1 MSAMWRKAAALA
13 VAGFLLNVTSA
24 NALNLA
30 WVHANAAAQSEQRVK
45 AGFDAWLKETGKD
58 WNVSLLDSGGSGER
72 TASNLQDAASR
83 GVDAII
89 ITMADLRASRA
100 AIDAAIDA
108 KIPIITVDSGYIPGV
123 LVDVTTNNWA
133 MSSDV
138 SPYLLN
144 ELGGKGS
151 IIFLRMAEHHGTR
164 KRGDVMETILKEY
177 PDVKVLAEH
186 NIDYTA
192 FFEDTTSTM
201 QDYASRFGD
210 EINAVWAPWDEPAQ
224 AAINVLQAAGLKTV
238 KVIGNRRPSQC
249 NSRSLQAGRSD
260 DCHSQSA
267 LREDGGLRPASGS
280 RRSSSRKKTRPRS
293 YRRRRST
300 WMPRWSPSRTAR
312 TSSRSDPKGPAP
324 SCGAGS
330 HPSWVPQ
337 RRSRCAESGNGSEN
351 QGKRVPG

>member
-1 MSAMWRKAAALA
+1 MLSSWRKAAVIAA
-13 VAGFLLNVTSA
+13 AGFLLSAASA

-100 AIDAAIDA
+100 AIDAAVAA
-108 KIPIITVDSGYIPGV
+108 KIPIITVDSGYITGV

-144 ELGGKGS
+144 ELGGKGN

-210 EINAVWAPWDEPAQ
+210 QINAVWAPWDEPAQ
-224 AAINVLQAAGLKTV
+224 AAVNVLQASGLKNV
-238 KVIGNRRPSQC
+238 KVIGIDGHPNAIAEVCKADGMMIATVSQPFEKMGA
-249 NSRSLQAGRSD
+249 QAGEWIERIVEKK
-260 DCHSQSA
+260 
-267 LREDGGLRPASGS
+267 EDPATVIPS
-280 RRSSSRKKTRPRS
+280 KTVYMDAPLV
-293 YRRRRST
+293 T
-300 WMPRWSPSRTAR
+300 KQNCK
-312 TSSRSDPKGPAP
+312 DFLPK
-324 SCGAGS
+324 
-330 HPSWVPQ
+330 
-337 RRSRCAESGNGSEN
+337 
-351 QGKRVPG
+351 

>member
-1 MSAMWRKAAALA
+1 MWRTAAALA

-238 KVIGNRRPSQC
+238 KVIGIDGHPNAIAEVCKPDGLMIATVSQPFEKMGA
-249 NSRSLQAGRSD
+249 QAGEWIEEIVVKK
-260 DCHSQSA
+260 
-267 LREDGGLRPASGS
+267 EDPAKVIPS
-280 RRSSSRKKTRPRS
+280 KTVYMDAPLV
-293 YRRRRST
+293 T
-300 WMPRWSPSRTAR
+300 KQNCK
-312 TSSRSDPKGPAP
+312 DFLPK
-324 SCGAGS
+324 
-330 HPSWVPQ
+330 
-337 RRSRCAESGNGSEN
+337 
-351 QGKRVPG
+351 

>member
-1 MSAMWRKAAALA
+1 MSANWRKAAAAA
-13 VAGFLLNVTSA
+13 VVGFLLNATGA

-100 AIDAAIDA
+100 AIDAAVDA

-144 ELGGKGS
+144 ELGGKGR

-164 KRGDVMETILKEY
+164 KRGDVMETILREY

-210 EINAVWAPWDEPAQ
+210 EIDAVWAPWDEPAQ
-224 AAINVLQAAGLKTV
+224 AAINVLQAAGLKNV
-238 KVIGNRRPSQC
+238 KVIGIDGHPNAVAEVCKPDGLMIATVSQPFEKMGA
-249 NSRSLQAGRSD
+249 QAGAWIEEIVVRK
-260 DCHSQSA
+260 
-267 LREDGGLRPASGS
+267 EDPA
-280 RRSSSRKKTRPRS
+280 KVIPAKTVYMDAPLV
-293 YRRRRST
+293 T
-300 WMPRWSPSRTAR
+300 KQNCK
-312 TSSRSDPKGPAP
+312 DFLPK
-324 SCGAGS
+324 
-330 HPSWVPQ
+330 
-337 RRSRCAESGNGSEN
+337 
-351 QGKRVPG
+351 

>member
-1 MSAMWRKAAALA
+1 MSGMWRKAALA
-13 VAGFLLNVTSA
+13 AAAGFLLSA
-24 NALNLA
+24 VSASAMNLA

-100 AIDAAIDA
+100 ALDAAIKA
-108 KIPIITVDSGYIPGV
+108 NIPVITVDSGYIPGV
-123 LVDVTTNNWA
+123 LVDITTNNWA

-144 ELGGKGS
+144 ELGGKGN

-201 QDYASRFGD
+201 QDYASRFGE
-210 EINAVWAPWDEPAQ
+210 EINAVWAPW
-224 AAINVLQAAGLKTV
+224 TS
-238 KVIGNRRPSQC
+238 RP
-249 NSRSLQAGRSD
+249 
-260 DCHSQSA
+260 
-267 LREDGGLRPASGS
+267 
-280 RRSSSRKKTRPRS
+280 RPRS
-293 YRRRRST
+293 TFSRAPVSRTSRSSAST
-300 WMPRWSPSRTAR
+300 AIRTPSPRCASRTA
-312 TSSRSDPKGPAP
+312 
-324 SCGAGS
+324 
-330 HPSWVPQ
+330 
-337 RRSRCAESGNGSEN
+337 
-351 QGKRVPG
+351 